1 MKERRRSCA
10 RPIRAFTSWKT
21 STLPCLRT
29 WLLRS
34 CRCIFPV
41 HHDERE
47 ERRDL
52 WDADMFKD
60 LMKDAYRTLSEHYPD
75 ESFKASTIRPTTC

>member
-1 MKERRRSCA
+1 MKDEKE
-10 RPIRAFTSWKT
+10 I
-21 STLPCLRT
+21 LRT
-29 WLLRS
+29 TDKSIHVMEDFDPSLLENVAAPVVS
-34 CRCIFPV
+34 LYIPV

-60 LMKDAYRTLSEHYPD
+60 LMKGRLSHAFRALSRRKLQGHPQ
-75 ESFKASTIRPTTC
+75 

>member
-1 MKERRRSCA
+1 MKDEKE
-10 RPIRAFTSWKT
+10 I
-21 STLPCLRT
+21 LRT
-29 WLLRS
+29 TDKSIHVMEDFDPSLLENVAAPVVS
-34 CRCIFPV
+34 LYIPV

-75 ESFKASTIRPTTC
+75 ESFKGIHNKADSC